1 MAQRPSATV
10 DITWLVNDLVDR
22 VAHVQQ
28 AVVLSHDGLLIAK
41 STGLSREDAEH
52 LSAVA
57 AGCTASPAAPAAGS
71 AAGPVRQTIIEMEA
85 GFLFVTAGG
94 NGACIA
100 VLATEDADVGLI
112 AYEMEMLVARV
123 GQYLSTPRAYRGDR
137 GRRGVARTMTV
148 PEPPE
153 QVWVDEEAGPVVRH
167 YAMTSGRTRPPG
179 ASST

>member
-1 MAQRPSATV
+1 MEGEAVVVQRTSATV

-22 VAHVQQ
+22 VAHVEQ

-41 STGLSREDAEH
+41 SGGLSREDAEH

-57 AGCTASPAAPAAGS
+57 AGMHGLARGAGRRFGRG
-71 AAGPVRQTIIEMEA
+71 AVRQTIIEMET

-100 VLATEDADVGLI
+100 VLGAEDSDVGLI

-123 GQYLSTPRAYRGDR
+123 GTYLSTP
-137 GRRGVARTMTV
+137 ARS
-148 PEPPE
+148 
-153 QVWVDEEAGPVVRH
+153 AVRVE
-167 YAMTSGRTRPPG
+167 G
-179 ASST
+179 

>member
-1 MAQRPSATV
+1 VAQRTSTTV

-41 STGLSREDAEH
+41 SGGLSREDAEH

-57 AGCTASPAAPAAGS
+57 AGMHGLARGAGRRFNR
-71 AAGPVRQTIIEMEA
+71 GTVRQTIIEMEA

-100 VLATEDADVGLI
+100 VLANEHADVGLI
-112 AYEMEMLVARV
+112 AYEMEMLVTRV
-123 GQYLSTPRAYRGDR
+123 GQYLSTPVRA
-137 GRRGVARTMTV
+137 A
-148 PEPPE
+148 
-153 QVWVDEEAGPVVRH
+153 
-167 YAMTSGRTRPPG
+167 
-179 ASST
+179 ASVEG